1 MRETD
6 AKEECTYTLNRNR
19 LFTDQIDR
27 ETIVSTSNKYCTYT
41 LNRNRLFTDQT
52 DRESFVSTSNKED
65 ITQLC
70 DLEHTIIGIM
80 LHKWKISLSISVSV
94 CLSVSLCL
102 SVCLS
107 VSLSV
112 CLSVSFCVRIFCQSL
127 SDFLSLTP
135 FLRIAPCSEVFKV
148 CIIHICLLYQGEV
161 RSHFRGGK

>member
-6 AKEECTYTLNRNR
+6 AKEECTYTLNSNR

-27 ETIVSTSNKYCTYT
+27 ETIVSTSNKECTYT

-52 DRESFVSTSNKED
+52 DRESFLSSSNKED

-80 LHKWKISLSISVSV
+80 LHKCLISLSISVSV

-107 VSLSV
+107 ICQSISVSVCIFLRAHFLSVSLSV
-112 CLSVSFCVRIFCQSL
+112 
-127 SDFLSLTP
+127 TP

-148 CIIHICLLYQGEV
+148 CIIHIRLLYQGEV